1 MDNVFIKKNELS
13 EWTQKYF
20 KEELVSVDD
29 LIRVIEDLDNEIENV
44 KEKYE
49 DFKQMVNDN
58 YKPISASSMYGVSE
72 NDFH

>member
-1 MDNVFIKKNELS
+1 MDNVFIKREDLS
-13 EWTQKYF
+13 DWTQKYF
-20 KEELVSVDD
+20 KEDLVSVDD

-58 YKPISASSMYGVSE
+58 YKLVGSYEMYGVSE
-72 NDFH
+72 NEFH

>member
-49 DFKQMVNDN
+49 DFKQMVLDN
-58 YKPISASSMYGVSE
+58 YIPRSSNSIYGVSE
-72 NDFH
+72 NEFH

>member
-29 LIRVIEDLDNEIENV
+29 LIRVIEDLDNEIEDV
-44 KEKYE
+44 KEKYK
-49 DFKQMVNDN
+49 DYKQMVADN
-58 YKPISASSMYGVSE
+58 YKLVGSYEMYGVSE
-72 NDFH
+72 NECH